1 MKYNQKEN
9 TVYLI
14 VVKNRHIILNIMMK
28 LNNKIIVLIFVQKVI
43 KLKIVNVLRIRIT
56 QVQ

>member
-1 MKYNQKEN
+1 MHQDNN
-9 TVYLI
+9 VYLI

-28 LNNKIIVLIFVQKVI
+28 LNNKIIVLTFVQKVI
-43 KLKIVNVLRIRIT
+43 KLKIVNVLRIRIR